1 MQANG
6 FKPVKD
12 IEPVSSDSVFAEVE
26 APAPSSST
34 RTSLLKLTRA
44 DFKTIAEV

>member
-26 APAPSSST
+26 APAPS
-34 RTSLLKLTRA
+34 
-44 DFKTIAEV
+44 TIQLIIVIHV